1 MITVVQAPNPE
12 IAIISSDLIIPESVI
27 IRRFYFIKHI
37 AMCVAGGLQTVVRV
51 EER

>member
-12 IAIISSDLIIPESVI
+12 IAIISSDLIPESDI
-27 IRRFYFIKHI
+27 DRRFYFIKHI
-37 AMCVAGGLQTVVRV
+37 AMCVVGGLQTVVRV